1 MDNNL
6 RQIYFDPKHEA
17 SFCGVDK
24 LHKFVK
30 SDGVYKLSRKQIK
43 EWLMGVDTYTL
54 HKPIKRSFP
63 KSRVLVTSMDE
74 QWQMDLV
81 DVSSLARHNAG
92 YRYILTAID
101 VLSKHAWVVPLKN
114 KTGKTLVKAIKTIF
128 KSGRE
133 PFKMQTDKGS
143 EFTNRIV
150 QAFLKKKTLSFL

>member
-1 MDNNL
+1 MDNYL

-133 PFKMQTDKGS
+133 PLKMQTDKGS

-150 QAFLKKKTLSFL
+150 QAFLKKKH